1 MRNARPNCNV
11 QRMEMTETLA
21 PAIPE
26 AIDAL
31 VERLLRVSRER
42 DLTLA
47 TAESCTGG
55 LLSSLLTDVDG
66 YGRVFDRGFVTY
78 SNDAKRDLLGVPEA
92 WLTSP
97 GPVSEPVA
105 RAMAEGA
112 LARSSAHIA
121 LAVTGFAGRGGPGD
135 EPGLVHFGL
144 AQRGASTLHRE
155 RRFGDIGRG
164 PVRLRAIEAGLDM
177 LREALGLAKG

>member
-1 MRNARPNCNV
+1 
-11 QRMEMTETLA
+11 MTETLA

-31 VERLLRVSRER
+31 VERLLRVARDR
-42 DLTLA
+42 DLTLT

-66 YGRVFDRGFVTY
+66 YGRVFERGFVTY
-78 SNDAKRDLLGVPEA
+78 SNEAKRDLLGVAEDR
-92 WLTSP
+92 LKDP

-112 LARSSAHIA
+112 LARSNAHIA
-121 LAVTGFAGRGGPGD
+121 LSVTGFAGRGGPDD

-144 AQRGASTLHRE
+144 ARRGGSTLHRE

-164 PVRLRAIEAGLDM
+164 PVRLGAIEAALDL